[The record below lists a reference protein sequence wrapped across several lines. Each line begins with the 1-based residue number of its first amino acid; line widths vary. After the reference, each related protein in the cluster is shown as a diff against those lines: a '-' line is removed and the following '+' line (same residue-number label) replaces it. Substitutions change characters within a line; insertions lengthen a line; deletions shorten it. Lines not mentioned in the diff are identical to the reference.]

1 MFFRDRPYLLT
12 TINIVL
18 LDLSVNRSYGNA
30 PHNEKVFRITAEFF
44 GNEHYIRPH
53 TAGVFLGKDS
63 NKPNKE
69 WQWGI
74 KEINDN
80 AEKIATT
87 ISTFLGWEK

>member
-1 MFFRDRPYLLT
+1 MHRYSLNS
-12 TINIVL
+12 IGNIVL
-18 LDLSVNRSYGNA
+18 LDLSVNRSYGNV
-30 PHNEKVFRITAEFF
+30 PHDQKVARITSEFF

-53 TAGVFLGKDS
+53 TAGVFLDKDS
-63 NKPNKE
+63 KVKKE

-87 ISTFLGWEK
+87 ISTFLEWEK